1 MNVIMYTTHCPRCEV
16 LKTKLLNKKIT
27 FEEETSVVKMKELGI
42 DNVPVLN
49 INGDLKNFTEA
60 IKWINEVNE

>member
-42 DNVPVLN
+42 DNVPVLS

>member
-16 LKTKLLNKKIT
+16 LKTKLLNKKIA
-27 FEEETSVVKMKELGI
+27 FEEEISVVKMKELGI
-42 DNVPVLN
+42 DNVPVLS

>member
-42 DNVPVLN
+42 DNVPVLS
-49 INGDLKNFTEA
+49 INGNLKNFTEA

>member
-1 MNVIMYTTHCPRCEV
+1 MYTTHCPRCEV
-16 LKTKLLNKKIT
+16 LKTKLLNKKIA
-27 FEEETSVVKMKELGI
+27 FEEETSIVKMKELGV

-49 INGDLKNFTEA
+49 INGELKNFTEA